1 MVIIVTGD
9 IGAGKTTVCR
19 KVIELAQDQGYTCG
33 GILTFKAPD
42 ESLTILDIQTG
53 EREVFASTDKDL
65 NGPKTPKYSF
75 SPEGIDFGIRAIENG
90 AASDVLIVDEIGRLE
105 LGGEGFTKSLEL
117 IKTGRVKNSILVIR
131 EQLLSDF
138 LTRLGSNP
146 SIFETTTSNRDRL
159 PQEICYSLIGGTV

>member
-1 MVIIVTGD
+1 MVVIVTGD
-9 IGAGKTTVCR
+9 IGAGKTTVCQR
-19 KVIELAQDQGYTCG
+19 VIELAQDRGYTCG

-42 ESLTILDIQTG
+42 KSLTVLDIQTG
-53 EREVFASTDKDL
+53 EREVFASTDKDF
-65 NGPKTPKYSF
+65 NGPRTPKYSF

-117 IKTGRVKNSILVIR
+117 IKAGRVKNAILVIR
-131 EQLLSDF
+131 TQLLDDF
-138 LTRLGSNP
+138 LLRLGGNP

-159 PQEICYSLIGGTV
+159 PKEIYSSLLED